1 MIATLPLG
9 QNGSEGGASQTVLS
23 RVVRSYPD
31 VRTPFVKAS
40 LNIDGGV
47 GLSVARRNSLPV
59 VLLPLFSECQDAA
72 GAIVE
77 AVYGLQQAS
86 LEFRIV
92 VVTDSASFKQ
102 LRPFGWAIS
111 HMQPEA
117 TWSGSSWFIYA
128 QDELERVIAAFGCS
142 YVIETSELGI
152 STRSWQNLLSI
163 AGMGLD
169 LPNTSLHASFD
180 RSATS
185 LHSSWRGWLYDVP
198 GGSSTHMVRVDD
210 REWAVEISK
219 NLKSSMVFLQLGPA
233 ATSGPTN
240 MPHDIRAGWNVVH
253 MRPLTQDSED
263 RSEHLPGVL
272 AIFDALSLDNCGILQ
287 HDDPRRS
294 DFEAALPSAVQTNE
308 VTESEM
314 EAAYRR
320 ALSIWSS

>member
-9 QNGSEGGASQTVLS
+9 QNGAEGGASQTVLS
-23 RVVRSYPD
+23 SVAKSYPA
-31 VRTPFVKAS
+31 VHSPFVKAS

-47 GLSVARRNSLPV
+47 GLSADRRDSLPV
-59 VLLPLFSECQDAA
+59 VLLPLLAECWDAA
-72 GAIVE
+72 GGIVE

-92 VVTDSASFKQ
+92 VITDSPSFKQ

-117 TWSGSSWFIYA
+117 SWSGSSWFIYA
-128 QDELERVIAAFGCS
+128 QDEFERVIAAFGCS

-152 STRSWQNLLSI
+152 SARSWQNLLSI
-163 AGMGLD
+163 AGMGLE
-169 LPNTSLHASFD
+169 LPNTSLRSSLD
-180 RSATS
+180 RSTS
-185 LHSSWRGWLYDVP
+185 ALHSSWRGWLRNVP
-198 GGSSTHMVRVDD
+198 GGSSTHLVRVDD
-210 REWAVEISK
+210 CEWAVEISK
-219 NLKSSMVFLQLGPA
+219 ISKSSMVLLQLGPA
-233 ATSGPTN
+233 ARGGSTC
-240 MPHDIRAGWNVVH
+240 MPHDIGAGWNVVQ
-253 MRPLTQDSED
+253 MRRMTKNLED
-263 RSEHLPGVL
+263 KSEHLPGVL

-287 HDDPRRS
+287 HDDPPRS
-294 DFEAALPSAVQTNE
+294 DFEAALPSVVQANE